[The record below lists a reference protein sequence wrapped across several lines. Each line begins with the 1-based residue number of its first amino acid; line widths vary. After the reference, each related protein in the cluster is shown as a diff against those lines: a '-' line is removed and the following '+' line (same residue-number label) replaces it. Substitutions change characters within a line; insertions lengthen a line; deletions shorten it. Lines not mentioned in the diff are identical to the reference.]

1 MNAIKKETQ
10 TTQDFDQL
18 KVRLKLTR
26 MRGDQRPF
34 SCYREEEAERF
45 FRRLGVTSAIG
56 LLDVGCGAAPHPI

>member
-10 TTQDFDQL
+10 ATQDFDQL
-18 KVRLKLTR
+18 KVRLKSTR
-26 MRGDQRPF
+26 MMGRPRPF
-34 SCYREEEAERF
+34 SGYLEEEAERF